1 MHTRV
6 VDKLCK
12 ACIISHAQLIHHTY
26 AKSGMMMIF
35 RNAISKVG
43 KCAAKAAGKEEGKK
57 KISKDHWSYEGRV
70 WILLLKTRFL
80 YLAWPNLILKKKIGL
95 DYHYYFKN
103 KLSVGDLMSHT
114 KA

>member
-1 MHTRV
+1 MMHTRV

-26 AKSGMMMIF
+26 AKSGMVMIF

-57 KISKDHWSYEGRV
+57 RSVKIIGATKDECGFYCSRHDSFIWHG
-70 WILLLKTRFL
+70 
-80 YLAWPNLILKKKIGL
+80 LIS
-95 DYHYYFKN
+95 F
-103 KLSVGDLMSHT
+103 
-114 KA
+114 